1 MNHPAVEPARMLAL
15 GDSYTV
21 GESVPESSSWPMQLA
36 ARLREKGLDFGEVK
50 IIAQTGWTT
59 AELQTAINSA
69 KITPPFDY
77 VSLMI
82 GVNNQYRSEDLRRYR
97 NEFNTLLLHAVAF
110 ANRCKDRVL
119 VLSIPD
125 WSVTPFAKQDKRST
139 KHIAKEID
147 AFNAEAK
154 SICRKRGVQ
163 FIDITSVSRDRG
175 GEPDMLTTDGLHPS
189 PAMYARWV
197 EIIIQQHFSG

>member
-1 MNHPAVEPARMLAL
+1 MNKSAVEPARMLVL

-36 ARLREKGLDFGEVK
+36 ARLREKGMDFGEVK

-59 AELQTAINSA
+59 AELQAAINSA
-69 KITPPFDY
+69 KLTPPFDQ

-97 NEFNTLLLHAVAF
+97 SEFNILLLHAIAF
-110 ANRCKDRVL
+110 ANRCKDRVF

-125 WSVTPFAKQDKRST
+125 WGVTPFARQDKRSM
-139 KHIAKEID
+139 KRIAKEID

-163 FIDITSVSRDRG
+163 FIDITNVSRDCG
-175 GEPDMLTTDGLHPS
+175 GNPDMLVADGLHPS

-197 EIIIQQHFSG
+197 EVIIQQHFGG